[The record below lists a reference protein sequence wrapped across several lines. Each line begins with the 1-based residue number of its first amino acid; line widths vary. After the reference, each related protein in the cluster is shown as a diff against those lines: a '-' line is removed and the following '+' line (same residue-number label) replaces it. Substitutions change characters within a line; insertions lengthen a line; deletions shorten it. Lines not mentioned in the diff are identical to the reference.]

1 MSGEPKHIG
10 PAPAPPVADMPD
22 AERKLLIDET
32 LRSLQEAFSAP
43 ADEDDAE
50 TITELN
56 QNAAD
61 VASDTSEVSP

>member
-1 MSGEPKHIG
+1 MSGEPKHIE
-10 PAPAPPVADMPD
+10 PAPAPPEVDMPD

-43 ADEDDAE
+43 GDEDDAE
-50 TITELN
+50 TTTELN

-61 VASDTSEVSP
+61 AVSDTSEVSP